1 MMRLKRVDSA
11 KSSGTL
17 QKMRPALTPEARQNQ
32 MISLAMDRVEQ
43 RLRDGTATSQE
54 TTHFLKLA
62 TQEAKLKVEILEK
75 EKELVTAKTE
85 AIRSQAKIEELYSE
99 AINALRRYGGHANDA
114 EE

>member
-1 MMRLKRVDSA
+1 MKRIDSA
-11 KSSGTL
+11 KSSETL

-62 TQEAKLKVEILEK
+62 TQEARLKVEILEK

-85 AIRSQAKIEELYSE
+85 AIRSAARVEELYSE
-99 AINALRRYGGHANDA
+99 AINALRRYGGHTVDV